1 MSNIHK
7 SSDGKWRPCT
17 ASIRGCGV
25 KGGHVDE
32 KAMFY
37 ASSALAFMGINDKT
51 LNAMSAKEVETLAQ
65 AYSKRTNA
73 NTPAFLLSGAEDGY
87 IPQVGLV
94 LNLEQGRTN
103 RSDSNDLKIRN
114 LIKEA
119 NITGSMESVK
129 ISRRRP
135 FPDTQ
140 VLDEIAQLDV
150 TLEQTDAVT
159 GEKRSVLIS
168 TEYSV
173 KDAPS
178 SISSTLRYLTKKAA
192 YAESFGVDE
201 SLSNMKEVIAS
212 KKVSPAMAER
222 NVRSGFAARK
232 VLIDLF
238 GEEKYKQTFLDA

>member
-32 KAMFY
+32 KAMFN

-51 LNAMSAKEVETLAQ
+51 LDAMSAKEVETLAQ
-65 AYSKRTNA
+65 AYQKRKLA
-73 NTPAFLLSGAEDGY
+73 NTPAFLLSRSEDGY

-94 LNLEQGRTN
+94 LDLKQGRTN
-103 RSDSNDLKIRN
+103 RSDGNDVKIRK
-114 LIKEA
+114 LIQEG
-119 NITGSMESVK
+119 NITGSMESIS

-135 FPDTQ
+135 SPDSQ
-140 VLDEIAQLDV
+140 VLDEIAQVDV

-168 TEYSV
+168 NEYSV
-173 KDAPS
+173 KSAPP

-212 KKVSPAMAER
+212 KKVSPALAEK
-222 NVRSGFAARK
+222 NIRSGFAARK
-232 VLIDLF
+232 VLLDLF
-238 GEEKYKQTFLDA
+238 GEEKYKQTFLSA